1 MSTTALILFAIV
13 FIVIV
18 AARVI
23 INNSG
28 LFCGLFDLTA
38 GVMVISASFAGI
50 VKLLFALIF

>member
-1 MSTTALILFAIV
+1 MSTAVLIVFVIA

-23 INNSG
+23 INNDG

-38 GVMVISASFAGI
+38 GIMVISASFAGI

>member
-1 MSTTALILFAIV
+1 MSTVALILFAIA

-18 AARVI
+18 TARVI
-23 INNSG
+23 INNDG

-38 GVMVISASFAGI
+38 GIMVILASFAGI

>member
-1 MSTTALILFAIV
+1 MSTAALILFAIA

-18 AARVI
+18 TARVI
-23 INNSG
+23 INNDG

-38 GVMVISASFAGI
+38 GIMVISASFAGI

>member
-1 MSTTALILFAIV
+1 MSTAVLILFVIA

-18 AARVI
+18 AARII
-23 INNSG
+23 INNNG
-28 LFCGLFDLTA
+28 LFCSLFDLTA

>member
-1 MSTTALILFAIV
+1 MNTTVLILFAIA

-23 INNSG
+23 INNGG

-38 GVMVISASFAGI
+38 GIMVISASFVGI
-50 VKLLFALIF
+50 VKLFFALIF

>member
-1 MSTTALILFAIV
+1 MSTTVLILFVIV

-23 INNSG
+23 INNGG

-38 GVMVISASFAGI
+38 GIMVISASFAGI